1 MRRTLLVATAT
12 LLWLGVAA
20 APASAHSVAGV
31 SPTNLHTNVK
41 SVTPNVPGLEVK
53 VVESGSRLQL
63 ENRTGTEVVV
73 LGYKGEPYL
82 RVGPD
87 GLFQN
92 KLSPATYINAT
103 RKGNQPP
110 ESAQKAPVGA
120 TDWEKVSSEPVARWH
135 DHRVHWML
143 PTDPP
148 QARRDPGKRHVIDM
162 DAENQTD
169 ADWKVPIRQGDQEI
183 LVRGDLV
190 WEPGPS
196 VLPWFALIFASL
208 ALVVVVGRG
217 AAWGPGLAAI
227 TAGLLA
233 VDVFHVVGLGLANAG
248 SLGYRLT
255 KSITQSPFEPLAWAV
270 GALAIVW
277 MARRRSDGLSL
288 AALAGLQI
296 ALLGGV
302 SDLSALSR
310 SEVPFGFGAGLARLA
325 VALSIGFGFGLT
337 AVAALRLA
345 GVFPSEKP
353 QPDRDLRE
361 LPAHDGRLSGHGLR
375 EPSPGDLRPPRR

>member
-1 MRRTLLVATAT
+1 MRPMRRTLLVATAT

-31 SPTNLHTNVK
+31 SPTNFHTTLR
-41 SVTPNVPGLEVK
+41 SVTPAVPGLEVK
-53 VVESGSRLQL
+53 VVEAGSRLEA
-63 ENRTGTEVVV
+63 ENRTGQELIV
-73 LGYKGEPYL
+73 LGYKSEPYL
-82 RVGPD
+82 RIGPD
-87 GLFQN
+87 GVFQN
-92 KLSPATYINAT
+92 KLSTTTYLNAS
-103 RKGNQPP
+103 RKGGTPT
-110 ESAQKAPVGA
+110 EAAEKAKVGD

-135 DHRVHWML
+135 DHRIHWMSNL
-143 PTDPP
+143 NPP
-148 QARRDPGKRHVIDM
+148 EVRNNPDKRHVIKMTQD
-162 DAENQTD
+162 DPQWAVRLRLG
-169 ADWKVPIRQGDQEI
+169 AQEI
-183 LVRGDLV
+183 VAKGDLV

-196 VLPWFALIFASL
+196 PLPWVALIFASL

-270 GALAIVW
+270 GTLAIVW
-277 MARRRSDGLSL
+277 MARWRSDGLSL

-302 SDLSALSR
+302 GDLSALSR

-325 VALSIGFGFGLT
+325 VALSVGLGFGLT

-353 QPDRDLRE
+353 QPDGDLRE